1 MFQALFLFSIK
12 VPMVQWTSGVNSPP
26 DSLMRTVF
34 ALFPISNIFEDGRM
48 MSGGETVPN
57 PSLSHGERSWY
68 LKMPQDEGVERKLVV
83 KRGRFEVKIRSMIF
97 KVFQILQKPAIKP
110 FPKKR
115 SNGKNL
121 EKPQKICYTKAIQ
134 KTTPCQICY
143 YMNPIRN

>member
-1 MFQALFLFSIK
+1 MTIFSIK

-115 SNGKNL
+115 SNGKTL
-121 EKPQKICYTKAIQ
+121 KKPKKSAILGLNRRQ
-134 KTTPCQICY
+134 ALVKSVIA
-143 YMNPIRN
+143 